1 MYQLRSRS
9 TQCPTCRTCTQ
20 RGAYWG
26 GENYGLGIFACYQYD
41 CHHLYEFFGEQMPVS
56 NLSLPIDLCW
66 LLRESG
72 YKTVSEVRAG
82 LPTLREADQTAIL
95 EAFETMGI

>member
-20 RGAYWG
+20 RGDYWG
-26 GENYGLGIFACYQYD
+26 GEDYGLGIFACYQYD
-41 CHHLYEFFGEQMPVS
+41 CHHLYEFFGEQMPVIFH
-56 NLSLPIDLCW
+56 SLLTFAGFCVNQGIK
-66 LLRESG
+66 S
-72 YKTVSEVRAG
+72 VSEVRAG
-82 LPTLREADQTAIL
+82 LSTLREADQTAIL

>member
-1 MYQLRSRS
+1 
-9 TQCPTCRTCTQ
+9 
-20 RGAYWG
+20 
-26 GENYGLGIFACYQYD
+26 
-41 CHHLYEFFGEQMPVS
+41 MPVS
-56 NLSLPIDLCW
+56 NLPLPIDLCW

-82 LPTLREADQTAIL
+82 LPTLLEADQTAIL